1 MALGGS
7 SRLETKQLEAA
18 SDVSPSISELTPD
31 TGSESDTYVDAA
43 LSQGSKS
50 QTFELKE
57 LRPGLDEA
65 TPKETDGLVEEH
77 ESEDEDRTVQF
88 GRSRTTSVRS
98 AVSMEY
104 TPEEEKA
111 VLKKLDRR
119 LALFMALLYLLSF
132 LDRSSASALFLQR
145 GWNRRLMG

>member
-1 MALGGS
+1 MAPGLSGGPS
-7 SRLETKQLEAA
+7 HLRAKQLEA
-18 SDVSPSISELTPD
+18 DVSPSISELTPE
-31 TGSESDTYVDAA
+31 TGSESDTYVDGAI
-43 LSQGSKS
+43 SQGSKS

-57 LRPGLDEA
+57 LRPGPDEA

-77 ESEDEDRTVQF
+77 DSEDEDRTVEF
-88 GRSRTTSVRS
+88 GRSRTASVRS
-98 AVSMEY
+98 TISINY

-132 LDRSSASALFLQR
+132 LDRSSMSLRSQKGDF
-145 GWNRRLMG
+145 G